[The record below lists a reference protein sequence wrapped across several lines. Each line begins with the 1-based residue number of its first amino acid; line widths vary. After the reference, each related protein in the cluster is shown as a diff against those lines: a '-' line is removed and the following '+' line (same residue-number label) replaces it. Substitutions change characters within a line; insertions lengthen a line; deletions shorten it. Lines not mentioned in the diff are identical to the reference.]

1 MAGEKVIRLA
11 TVDNRGSELADKLEN
26 VIEEWS
32 EENPDVPLFWILGI
46 LETLKQNYFLW
57 ATMADG

>member
-1 MAGEKVIRLA
+1 MAGEKVTRLA
-11 TVDNRGSELADKLEN
+11 TVDNRGSELADRLEK

-32 EENPDVPLFWILGI
+32 DENPDAPLFWILGI

-57 ATMADG
+57 ATMAD